1 MKLSEE
7 FNKKYAAYLE
17 EDQLGMTFEI
27 PSILNYVDEVFTDL
41 VQIPGFKYSQIY
53 TKFGLAKVYTNL
65 EILLPF
71 AGRIL
76 SQELEEKI
84 NFILKVEYEIERR
97 LKIIED
103 AQVI

>member
-7 FNKKYAAYLE
+7 FNKKYAEYLE
-17 EDQLGMTFEI
+17 EDQIGMTFEI
-27 PSILNYVDEVFTDL
+27 PAVLHYVDEVFTDL

-53 TKFGLAKVYTNL
+53 TKYGLAKVYTNL

-76 SQELEEKI
+76 SQELEDKI
-84 NFILKVEYEIERR
+84 NFVLKVEYEIQRR
-97 LKIIED
+97 LKVIED
-103 AQVI
+103 ADIV

>member
-1 MKLSEE
+1 MKSKE
-7 FNKKYAAYLE
+7 FNEKYKEYLE

-27 PSILNYVDEVFTDL
+27 PAILHYVDEVFTDL
-41 VQIPGFKYSQIY
+41 IQIPGFKYSQIY

>member
-7 FNKKYAAYLE
+7 FNKKYAEYLE
-17 EDQLGMTFEI
+17 EDQIGMTFEI
-27 PSILNYVDEVFTDL
+27 PAVLNYVDEVFTDL

-53 TKFGLAKVYTNL
+53 TKYGLAKVYTNL

-76 SQELEEKI
+76 SQELEDKI
-84 NFILKVEYEIERR
+84 NFVLKVEYEIQRR
-97 LKIIED
+97 LKVIED
-103 AQVI
+103 ADIV

>member
-7 FNKKYAAYLE
+7 FNKKYAEYLE
-17 EDQLGMTFEI
+17 EDQIGMTFEI
-27 PSILNYVDEVFTDL
+27 PAVLNYEDEVFTDL

-53 TKFGLAKVYTNL
+53 TKYGLAKVYTNL

-76 SQELEEKI
+76 SQELEDKI
-84 NFILKVEYEIERR
+84 NFVLKVEYEIQRR
-97 LKIIED
+97 LKVIED
-103 AQVI
+103 ADIV

>member
-7 FNKKYAAYLE
+7 FNKKYAEYLE

-27 PSILNYVDEVFTDL
+27 PAVVNYVDEVFTDL

-53 TKFGLAKVYTNL
+53 TKYGLAKVYTNL

-76 SQELEEKI
+76 SQELEDKI
-84 NFILKVEYEIERR
+84 NFVLKVEYEIQRR
-97 LKIIED
+97 LKVIED
-103 AQVI
+103 ADIV

>member
-7 FNKKYAAYLE
+7 FNKKYAEYLE
-17 EDQLGMTFEI
+17 EDQLGMTFEV
-27 PSILNYVDEVFTDL
+27 PAILRYVDEVFTDL

-53 TKFGLAKVYTNL
+53 TKYGLAKVYTNL

-76 SQELEEKI
+76 SQELEDKI
-84 NFILKVEYEIERR
+84 NFVLKVEYEIERR
-97 LKIIED
+97 LKLIDD